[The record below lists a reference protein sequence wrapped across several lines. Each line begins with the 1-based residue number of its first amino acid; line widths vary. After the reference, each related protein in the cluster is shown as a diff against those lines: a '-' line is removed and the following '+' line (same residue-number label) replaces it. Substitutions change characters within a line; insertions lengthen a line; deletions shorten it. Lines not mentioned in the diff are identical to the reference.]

1 MFKLN
6 GKALNYESFYFV
18 FLGSNLFAIFAFLV
32 LPIILELICK
42 QYSSAEIG
50 EMLSLSTRTVDGHRN
65 NLLLKTNSK
74 NMAGLVIFAIQN
86 KIINLE
92 DSNTDIES

>member
-1 MFKLN
+1 
-6 GKALNYESFYFV
+6 
-18 FLGSNLFAIFAFLV
+18 
-32 LPIILELICK
+32 
-42 QYSSAEIG
+42 
-50 EMLSLSTRTVDGHRN
+50 MLSLSTRTVDGHRN

-92 DSNTDIES
+92 DSNNDIES